1 MAGEPQAVAHL
12 INNTNVLIDSF
23 AARQDT
29 YDDTFVN
36 TEAKD
41 VEVKRVNP
49 DTGEQ
54 ETILIPNV
62 AKVKESFETWKDNV
76 RDSIQEIRMENGVL
90 IVDKVLPQV
99 DPENDPE
106 DNPPVEE

>member
-1 MAGEPQAVAHL
+1 MAGEPQSVAHL

-23 AARQDT
+23 ASRQDT
-29 YDDTFVN
+29 YNDTFVN

-54 ETILIPNV
+54 ETINIPNV
-62 AKVKESFETWKDNV
+62 AKVKQQFETWKGNV
-76 RDSIQEIRMENGVL
+76 GDYIQEMRMENGVL
-90 IVDKVLPQV
+90 IIDKVPSV
-99 DPENDPE
+99 VPDPEPSQEPE
-106 DNPPVEE
+106 ED